1 MNCNDEASVAQGGPS
16 AGEGETLGGG
26 GAKVGGAAADAE
38 RGPRG
43 RGAQDEAP
51 PGRRRPKE
59 TWRIPTD
66 GAASIKHLI

>member
-1 MNCNDEASVAQGGPS
+1 MNCNDEESMAQGVPS
-16 AGEGETLGGG
+16 SGEAGARRWGRERKG
-26 GAKVGGAAADAE
+26 GGAAADA
-38 RGPRG
+38 G
-43 RGAQDEAP
+43 RGTQDEAP

>member
-1 MNCNDEASVAQGGPS
+1 MNCNDEASVAQGVPS

-26 GAKVGGAAADAE
+26 IAKAGAAAQT
-38 RGPRG
+38 RG

-51 PGRRRPKE
+51 PGRGRPKE

>member
-1 MNCNDEASVAQGGPS
+1 MNCNDEESVAQGVPS
-16 AGEGETLGGG
+16 AGAGEGETLGA
-26 GAKVGGAAADAE
+26 GAQR
-38 RGPRG
+38 RGLRRG
-43 RGAQDEAP
+43 RWTRGREAQDEAP